1 VQRLLVETSPFWLS
15 FIVTFMASQVRHCS
29 KLQTRFGCE
38 EEKDAMISHFP
49 GQAKRDMPCYSRRI
63 RKTRTR
69 KRKNPEKI
77 AAIWKSRV
85 LKFENKE
92 MCGYFANWRRG
103 TLNIHTFPKA
113 CRCLHTPNQYQ
124 IVSLST

>member
-49 GQAKRDMPCYSRRI
+49 GQAKRDVPCYLNESIKRVREQGKI
-63 RKTRTR
+63 PRKL
-69 KRKNPEKI
+69 PHY
-77 AAIWKSRV
+77 
-85 LKFENKE
+85 
-92 MCGYFANWRRG
+92 G
-103 TLNIHTFPKA
+103 
-113 CRCLHTPNQYQ
+113 NQQ
-124 IVSLST
+124 F